1 MERKPRFTF
10 VVDKCNR
17 TGTAQL
23 IASLETVLEDPASYI
38 RTVKPAQAAALE
50 FAEGGGFAEYV
61 CMSAMTENFEAVA
74 GLLGAMRIRSGR
86 NFVAVC
92 GGPHATA
99 DPDGVLDAGFDIS
112 AVGEG
117 EEVVR
122 EIARRLAAGDRLAR
136 SGTRGVKIAG
146 GPVELDSL
154 PPLPERVRF
163 RAYIEIGRGCRW
175 GCAYCQ
181 TPQIFGHRERFR
193 SPESVERTIARYAAS
208 GMKDFRLL
216 LPNALGYMSE
226 RASEPN
232 CAALEELLR
241 RARRAASGGRVFL
254 GSVPSEMRP
263 DYVTPDA
270 LAILK
275 EYVSNRQVV
284 IGAQS
289 ASQLVLDEVGRGH
302 TTEVIE
308 EACQVVVGHGFL
320 PTVDIVLGFPTEE
333 PAERQASFDLIERL
347 RQARAI
353 INMHFFMPLPGTPL
367 ASSVPRF
374 LSDGEHQL
382 LDGLA
387 LKGVIRGRWRLQEEI
402 ARKWV
407 ADRTAKAPS
416 R

>member
-1 MERKPRFTF
+1 MERRPRFTF
-10 VVDKCNR
+10 VVDRSNR
-17 TGTAQL
+17 TGVAQL
-23 IASLETVLEDPASYI
+23 VASLETELVDPAASL
-38 RTVKPAQAAALE
+38 RTIKPAQAASLRL
-50 FAEGGGFAEYV
+50 GGEDGIADCV
-61 CMSAMTENFEAVA
+61 CMSAMTENFGERVALLEAVRHK
-74 GLLGAMRIRSGR
+74 GGGE
-86 NFVAVC
+86 FVAVC

-99 DPDGVLDAGFDIS
+99 DPEGVLAAGFDVC

-122 EIARRLAAGDRLAR
+122 EIARRLVSGESLAR
-136 SGTRGVKIAG
+136 SGKRGVKIAG
-146 GPVELDSL
+146 TPADLDRL
-154 PPLPERVRF
+154 PALPERVRF

-193 SPESVERTIARYAAS
+193 SPEAIERTIARYAAS

-226 RASEPN
+226 RAGSPN
-232 CAALEELLR
+232 CEMLEELLR
-241 RARRAASGGRVFL
+241 RARLAAGAGRVFL

-263 DYVTPDA
+263 EYVTA
-270 LAILK
+270 EAFGVLK
-275 EYVSNRQVV
+275 KYVANRQVV

-289 ASQLVLDEVGRGH
+289 ASQRVLDEAGRGH
-302 TTEVIE
+302 SAEVIR
-308 EACQVVVGHGFL
+308 EACRIAVGYGFL

-333 PAERQASFDLIERL
+333 AADRQASLDLIERL

-353 INMHFFMPLPGTPL
+353 VNMHFFMPLPGTPL
-367 ASSVPRF
+367 ARSVPRF
-374 LSDGEHQL
+374 LTDAEHAV
-382 LDGLA
+382 LDDLG
-387 LKGVIRGRWRLQEEI
+387 LKGVIRGRWRVQEEI

-407 ADRTAKAPS
+407 ADRVETTPS